1 MREIE
6 ITKQL
11 IDKTA
16 VSLKLCYKILTL
28 IHKNM
33 EHIQRSFF
41 ESRENWQTKKLSKPN
56 NTIRVASLFSGIG
69 AFEQA
74 LKILGIKTKIVL
86 ACDNDEF
93 VKKSFFSNYKIEEK
107 NWFDDIQKVNGTK
120 FKNKVDLLVGGA
132 PCQSFSMVGKR
143 LGLKDTRGNL
153 TLHFIKKINEIKP
166 KVFIFENVRSLLSV
180 DNGEAWKI
188 VYNKFRQT
196 GYTFYYDK
204 LNAKDFGVPQNRER
218 LFVIGFKYKQNFS
231 FPQPIKLKNTMQDY
245 LEGKFDKK
253 FYLPPKGVA
262 FVTKNKNLKKRYTQV
277 NGKIALCQK
286 RNQQFNWHGDFVQVK
301 KSNIKKYILSDKVK
315 KYVLSSGTKGFYSK
329 PEIDLEIARP
339 LISTMHKM
347 HRSGVDNYISLKKG
361 KIRKLTPR
369 ECLRLMGFP
378 DTFEQVVSDTQ
389 LYRQTGNSIVV
400 NIIIALFK
408 EIDISKYGIK

>member
-1 MREIE
+1 M
-6 ITKQL
+6 
-11 IDKTA
+11 
-16 VSLKLCYKILTL
+16 
-28 IHKNM
+28 IHKNV
-33 EHIQRSFF
+33 ENVQKSFF
-41 ESRENWQTKKLSKPN
+41 ENKENWETRKLLKPKS
-56 NTIRVASLFSGIG
+56 TIRVASLFSGIG

-74 LKILGIKTKIVL
+74 LKILGLKSKIVL
-86 ACDNDEF
+86 ACDNDQF
-93 VKKSFFSNYKIEEK
+93 VKKSFFANYEIEEK
-107 NWFDDIQKVNGTK
+107 NWFDDVQKINGTK

-166 KVFIFENVRSLLSV
+166 KVFIFENVRALLSV

-188 VYNKFRQT
+188 IYNKFRQT
-196 GYTFYYDK
+196 GYNFYYDK
-204 LNAKDFGVPQNRER
+204 LNAKNFGIPQNRER
-218 LFVIGFKYKQNFS
+218 LFVVGFKNKQNFL
-231 FPQPIKLKNTMQDY
+231 FPQQIKLKNSMQDF
-245 LEGKFDKK
+245 LEGQFDKK

>member
-1 MREIE
+1 M
-6 ITKQL
+6 
-11 IDKTA
+11 
-16 VSLKLCYKILTL
+16 
-28 IHKNM
+28 IHKNK
-33 EHIQRSFF
+33 ENIQKSFF
-41 ESRENWQTKKLSKPN
+41 ESKENWETKKLSKPN
-56 NTIRVASLFSGIG
+56 NLIRVASLFSGIG

-74 LKILGIKTKIVL
+74 IKILGLKSKIVL
-86 ACDNDEF
+86 ACDNDQF
-93 VKKSFFSNYKIEEK
+93 VKESFFANYEIEEK
-107 NWFDDIQKVNGTK
+107 NWFNDVQKINGTK

-166 KVFIFENVRSLLSV
+166 KVFIFENVRALLSV

-188 VYNKFRQT
+188 IYNKFKQT

-204 LNAKDFGVPQNRER
+204 LNAKDFGIPQNRER
-218 LFVIGFKYKQNFS
+218 LFVIGFKNKQNFL
-231 FPQPIKLKNTMQDY
+231 FPQPIKLKNSMQDF
-245 LEGKFDKK
+245 LEGQFDKK

-339 LISTMHKM
+339 LVSTMHKM

-378 DTFEQVVSDTQ
+378 DTFKQVVSDTQ

-400 NIIIALFK
+400 NIIIALLK
-408 EIDISKYGIK
+408 EIDISKFGKS

>member
-1 MREIE
+1 M
-6 ITKQL
+6 
-11 IDKTA
+11 
-16 VSLKLCYKILTL
+16 
-28 IHKNM
+28 IHKNK
-33 EHIQRSFF
+33 ENIQKSFF
-41 ESRENWQTKKLSKPN
+41 ESKENWETKKLSKPN
-56 NTIRVASLFSGIG
+56 NLIRVASLFSGIG

-74 LKILGIKTKIVL
+74 IKILGLKSKIVL
-86 ACDNDEF
+86 ACDNDQF
-93 VKKSFFSNYKIEEK
+93 VKESFFANYEIEEK
-107 NWFDDIQKVNGTK
+107 NWFNDVQKINGTK

-166 KVFIFENVRSLLSV
+166 KVFIFENVRALLSV

-188 VYNKFRQT
+188 IYNKFKQT

-204 LNAKDFGVPQNRER
+204 LNAKDFGIPQNRER
-218 LFVIGFKYKQNFS
+218 LFVIGFKNKQNFL
-231 FPQPIKLKNTMQDY
+231 FPQPIKLKNSMQDF
-245 LEGKFDKK
+245 LEGQFDKK

-262 FVTKNKNLKKRYTQV
+262 FVTKNKNLKKKYTQV

-339 LISTMHKM
+339 LVSTMHKM

-378 DTFEQVVSDTQ
+378 DTFKQVVSDTQ

-400 NIIIALFK
+400 NIIIALLK
-408 EIDISKYGIK
+408 EIDISKFGKS

>member
-1 MREIE
+1 M
-6 ITKQL
+6 
-11 IDKTA
+11 
-16 VSLKLCYKILTL
+16 
-28 IHKNM
+28 IHKNK
-33 EHIQRSFF
+33 ENIQKSFF
-41 ESRENWQTKKLSKPN
+41 ESKDNWETKKLSKPN
-56 NTIRVASLFSGIG
+56 NLIRVASLFSGIG

-74 LKILGIKTKIVL
+74 IKILGLKSKIVL
-86 ACDNDEF
+86 ACDNDQF
-93 VKKSFFSNYKIEEK
+93 VKESFFANYEIEEK
-107 NWFDDIQKVNGTK
+107 NWFNDVQKINGTK

-166 KVFIFENVRSLLSV
+166 KVFIFENVRALLSV

-188 VYNKFRQT
+188 IYNKFKQT

-204 LNAKDFGVPQNRER
+204 LNAKDFGIPQNRER
-218 LFVIGFKYKQNFS
+218 LFVIGFKNKQNFL
-231 FPQPIKLKNTMQDY
+231 FPQPIKLKNSMQDF
-245 LEGKFDKK
+245 LEGQFDKK

-339 LISTMHKM
+339 LVSTMHKM

-378 DTFEQVVSDTQ
+378 DTFKQVVSDTQ

-400 NIIIALFK
+400 NIIIALLK
-408 EIDISKYGIK
+408 EMDISKFGTK

>member
-1 MREIE
+1 MENI
-6 ITKQL
+6 Q
-11 IDKTA
+11 
-16 VSLKLCYKILTL
+16 
-28 IHKNM
+28 KN
-33 EHIQRSFF
+33 FF
-41 ESRENWQTKKLSKPN
+41 ESKENWEIKKFSKPR

-74 LKILGIKTKIVL
+74 LKILGLKSKIVL
-86 ACDNDEF
+86 ACDNDQF
-93 VKKSFFSNYKIEEK
+93 VKKSFFANYEIEEK
-107 NWFDDIQKVNGTK
+107 NWFNDIQEVNGTK

-143 LGLKDTRGNL
+143 LGLKDNRGNL

-166 KVFIFENVRSLLSV
+166 KVFIFENVRALLSV
-180 DNGEAWKI
+180 DNGDAWKI
-188 VYNKFRQT
+188 IYNKFRQT
-196 GYTFYYDK
+196 GYTFYFET
-204 LNAKDFGVPQNRER
+204 LNAKNFGIPQNRER
-218 LFVIGFKYKQNFS
+218 LFVIGFRNNQNFS
-231 FPQPIKLKNTMQDY
+231 FPQPIKLKSTMQDY
-245 LEGKFDKK
+245 LEGQFDKK

-262 FVTKNKNLKKRYTQV
+262 FVTKNKNLKKKYTQV

-286 RNQQFNWHGDFVQVK
+286 RNQQFNWHGDFIQVK
-301 KSNIKKYILSDKVK
+301 KTDIKKYILSNKVK
-315 KYVLSSGTKGFYSK
+315 KYVLSTGTKGFYSK

-339 LISTMHKM
+339 LVSTMHKM

-378 DTFEQVVSDTQ
+378 DTFKQVVSDTQ

-400 NIIIALFK
+400 NIIIALLK
-408 EIDISKYGIK
+408 EMDISKFSIK

>member
-1 MREIE
+1 MENI
-6 ITKQL
+6 Q
-11 IDKTA
+11 
-16 VSLKLCYKILTL
+16 
-28 IHKNM
+28 KN
-33 EHIQRSFF
+33 FF
-41 ESRENWQTKKLSKPN
+41 ESKENWETKKFSKPR

-74 LKILGIKTKIVL
+74 LKILGLKSKIVL
-86 ACDNDEF
+86 ACDNDQF
-93 VKKSFFSNYKIEEK
+93 VKKSFFANYEIEEK
-107 NWFDDIQKVNGTK
+107 NWFDDIQEVNGTK

-143 LGLKDTRGNL
+143 LGLKDNRGNL

-166 KVFIFENVRSLLSV
+166 KVFIFENVRALLSV
-180 DNGEAWKI
+180 DNGDAWKI
-188 VYNKFRQT
+188 IYNKFRQT
-196 GYTFYYDK
+196 GYTFYYET
-204 LNAKDFGVPQNRER
+204 LNAKNFGIPQNRER
-218 LFVIGFKYKQNFS
+218 LFVIGFKNNQNFS
-231 FPQPIKLKNTMQDY
+231 FPQPIKLKSTMQDY
-245 LEGKFDKK
+245 LEGQFDKK

-262 FVTKNKNLKKRYTQV
+262 FVTKNKNLKKKYTQV

-286 RNQQFNWHGDFVQVK
+286 RNQQFNWHGDFIQVK
-301 KSNIKKYILSDKVK
+301 KTDIKKYILSNKVK
-315 KYVLSSGTKGFYSK
+315 KYVLSTGTKGFYSK

-339 LISTMHKM
+339 LVSTMHKM

-378 DTFEQVVSDTQ
+378 DTFKQVVSDTQ

-400 NIIIALFK
+400 NIIIALLK
-408 EIDISKYGIK
+408 EMDISKFSIK

>member
-1 MREIE
+1 M
-6 ITKQL
+6 
-11 IDKTA
+11 
-16 VSLKLCYKILTL
+16 
-28 IHKNM
+28 KN
-33 EHIQRSFF
+33 IQKNFF
-41 ESRENWQTKKLSKPN
+41 ESSENWQTKKFSKPN
-56 NTIRVASLFSGIG
+56 STIRVASLFSGIG

-74 LKILGIKTKIVL
+74 LDILGLKSKIVL
-86 ACDNDEF
+86 ACDNDQF
-93 VKKSFFSNYKIEEK
+93 VKKSFFANYEINEK
-107 NWFDDIQKVNGTK
+107 NWFDDVQEINGTK

-166 KVFIFENVRSLLSV
+166 KVFIFENVRALLSV
-180 DNGEAWKI
+180 DNGDAWKI
-188 VYNKFRQT
+188 IYNKFKQT
-196 GYTFYYDK
+196 GYTFYYNT
-204 LNAKDFGVPQNRER
+204 LNAKNFGIPQNRER
-218 LFVIGFKYKQNFS
+218 LFVIGFKNKQNFL

-245 LEGKFDKK
+245 LEGEFDKK

-286 RNQQFNWHGDFVQVK
+286 RNQQFNWHGDFIQVK
-301 KSNIKKYILSDKVK
+301 KSDIKKYILSDKVK
-315 KYVLSSGTKGFYSK
+315 KYVLSTGTKGFYSK

-339 LISTMHKM
+339 LVSTMHKM

-378 DTFEQVVSDTQ
+378 DTFKQVVSDTQ

-400 NIIIALFK
+400 NIVIALLK
-408 EIDISKYGIK
+408 EMDISRFGKIS

>member
-1 MREIE
+1 M
-6 ITKQL
+6 
-11 IDKTA
+11 
-16 VSLKLCYKILTL
+16 
-28 IHKNM
+28 IHKNV
-33 EHIQRSFF
+33 ENVQKSFF
-41 ESRENWQTKKLSKPN
+41 ENKENWETRKLLKPKS
-56 NTIRVASLFSGIG
+56 TIRVASLFSGIG

-74 LKILGIKTKIVL
+74 LKILGLKSKIVL
-86 ACDNDEF
+86 ACDNDQF
-93 VKKSFFSNYKIEEK
+93 VKESFFANYEIEEK
-107 NWFDDIQKVNGTK
+107 NWFDDVQKINGTK

-166 KVFIFENVRSLLSV
+166 KVFIFENVRALLSV

-188 VYNKFRQT
+188 IYNKFRQT
-196 GYTFYYDK
+196 GYNFYYDK
-204 LNAKDFGVPQNRER
+204 LNAKNFGIPQNRER
-218 LFVIGFKYKQNFS
+218 LFVVGFKNKQNFL
-231 FPQPIKLKNTMQDY
+231 FPQQIKLKNSMQDF
-245 LEGKFDKK
+245 LEGQFDKK

-378 DTFEQVVSDTQ
+378 DTFKQVVSDTQ

-400 NIIIALFK
+400 NIIIALLK
-408 EIDISKYGIK
+408 EMDISKFGTK

>member
-1 MREIE
+1 M
-6 ITKQL
+6 
-11 IDKTA
+11 
-16 VSLKLCYKILTL
+16 
-28 IHKNM
+28 IHKNK
-33 EHIQRSFF
+33 ENIQKSFF
-41 ESRENWQTKKLSKPN
+41 ESKDNWETKKLSKPN
-56 NTIRVASLFSGIG
+56 NLIRVASLFSGIG

-74 LKILGIKTKIVL
+74 IKILGLKSKIVL
-86 ACDNDEF
+86 ACDNDQF
-93 VKKSFFSNYKIEEK
+93 VKESFFANYEIEEK
-107 NWFDDIQKVNGTK
+107 NWFNDVQKINGTK

-166 KVFIFENVRSLLSV
+166 KVFIFENVRALLSV

-188 VYNKFRQT
+188 IYNKFKQT

-204 LNAKDFGVPQNRER
+204 LNAKDFGIPQNRER
-218 LFVIGFKYKQNFS
+218 LFVIGFKNKQNFL
-231 FPQPIKLKNTMQDY
+231 FPQPIKLKNSMQDF
-245 LEGKFDKK
+245 LEGQFDKK

-339 LISTMHKM
+339 LVSTMHKM

-378 DTFEQVVSDTQ
+378 DTFKQVVSDTQ

-400 NIIIALFK
+400 NIIIALLK
-408 EIDISKYGIK
+408 EMDISKFGVK

>member
-1 MREIE
+1 M
-6 ITKQL
+6 
-11 IDKTA
+11 
-16 VSLKLCYKILTL
+16 
-28 IHKNM
+28 IHKNV
-33 EHIQRSFF
+33 ENVQKSFF
-41 ESRENWQTKKLSKPN
+41 ENKENWETRKLSKPKS
-56 NTIRVASLFSGIG
+56 TIRVASLFSGIG

-74 LKILGIKTKIVL
+74 LKILGLKSKIVL
-86 ACDNDEF
+86 ACDNDQF
-93 VKKSFFSNYKIEEK
+93 VKESFFANYEIEEK
-107 NWFDDIQKVNGTK
+107 NWFDDVQKINGTK

-166 KVFIFENVRSLLSV
+166 KVFIFENVRALLSV

-188 VYNKFRQT
+188 IYNKFRQT
-196 GYTFYYDK
+196 GYNFYYDK
-204 LNAKDFGVPQNRER
+204 LNAKNFGIPQNRER
-218 LFVIGFKYKQNFS
+218 LFVIGFKNKQNFL
-231 FPQPIKLKNTMQDY
+231 FPQPIKLKNSMQDF
-245 LEGKFDKK
+245 LEGQFDKK

-378 DTFEQVVSDTQ
+378 DTFKQVVSDTQ

-400 NIIIALFK
+400 NIIIALLK
-408 EIDISKYGIK
+408 EMDISKFGVR

>member
-1 MREIE
+1 M
-6 ITKQL
+6 
-11 IDKTA
+11 
-16 VSLKLCYKILTL
+16 
-28 IHKNM
+28 KN
-33 EHIQRSFF
+33 IQKNFF
-41 ESRENWQTKKLSKPN
+41 ESSENWQTKKFSKPN
-56 NTIRVASLFSGIG
+56 STIRVASLFSGIG

-74 LKILGIKTKIVL
+74 LDILGLKSKIVL
-86 ACDNDEF
+86 ACDNDQF
-93 VKKSFFSNYKIEEK
+93 VKKSFFANYEINEK
-107 NWFDDIQKVNGTK
+107 NWFDDVQEINGTK

-166 KVFIFENVRSLLSV
+166 KVFIFENVRALLSV
-180 DNGEAWKI
+180 DNGDAWKI
-188 VYNKFRQT
+188 IYNKFKQT
-196 GYTFYYDK
+196 GYTFYYNT
-204 LNAKDFGVPQNRER
+204 LNAKNFGIPQNRER
-218 LFVIGFKYKQNFS
+218 LFVIGFKNKQDFL

-245 LEGKFDKK
+245 LEGEFDKK

-286 RNQQFNWHGDFVQVK
+286 RNQQFNWHGDFIQVK
-301 KSNIKKYILSDKVK
+301 KSDIKKYILSDKVK
-315 KYVLSSGTKGFYSK
+315 KYVLSTGTKGFYSK

-339 LISTMHKM
+339 LVSTMHKM

-378 DTFEQVVSDTQ
+378 DTFKQVVSDTQ

-400 NIIIALFK
+400 NIVIALLK
-408 EIDISKYGIK
+408 EMDISKFGIK

>member
-1 MREIE
+1 MENI
-6 ITKQL
+6 Q
-11 IDKTA
+11 
-16 VSLKLCYKILTL
+16 
-28 IHKNM
+28 KN
-33 EHIQRSFF
+33 FF
-41 ESRENWQTKKLSKPN
+41 ESKENWETKKFSKPR

-74 LKILGIKTKIVL
+74 LKILGLKSKIVL
-86 ACDNDEF
+86 ACDNDQF
-93 VKKSFFSNYKIEEK
+93 VKKSFFANYEIEEK
-107 NWFDDIQKVNGTK
+107 NWFNDIQEVSGTK

-143 LGLKDTRGNL
+143 LGLKDNRGNL

-166 KVFIFENVRSLLSV
+166 KVFIFENVRALLSV
-180 DNGEAWKI
+180 DNGDAWKI
-188 VYNKFRQT
+188 IYNKFRQT
-196 GYTFYYDK
+196 GYTFYHK
-204 LNAKDFGVPQNRER
+204 TLNAKNFGIPQNRER
-218 LFVIGFKYKQNFS
+218 LFVVGFRNNQNFF
-231 FPQPIKLKNTMQDY
+231 FPQPIKLNNTMQDY
-245 LEGKFDKK
+245 LEGQFDKK

-262 FVTKNKNLKKRYTQV
+262 FVTKNKNLKKKYTQV

-286 RNQQFNWHGDFVQVK
+286 RNQQFNWHGDFIQVK
-301 KSNIKKYILSDKVK
+301 KTDIKKYILSNKVK
-315 KYVLSSGTKGFYSK
+315 KYVLSTGTKGFYSK

-339 LISTMHKM
+339 LVSTMHKM

-378 DTFEQVVSDTQ
+378 DTFKQVVSDTQ

-400 NIIIALFK
+400 NIIIALLK
-408 EIDISKYGIK
+408 EMDISKFSIK

>member
-1 MREIE
+1 M
-6 ITKQL
+6 
-11 IDKTA
+11 
-16 VSLKLCYKILTL
+16 

-33 EHIQRSFF
+33 KNTQKSFF
-41 ESRENWQTKKLSKPN
+41 ESKENWETKKFSKLSS
-56 NTIRVASLFSGIG
+56 TIRVASLFSGIG

-74 LKILGIKTKIVL
+74 LKILGLKSKIVL
-86 ACDNDEF
+86 ACDNDPF
-93 VKKSFFSNYKIEEK
+93 VKQSFFANYEIEEK
-107 NWFDDIQKVNGTK
+107 NWFDDVQKINGTK

-166 KVFIFENVRSLLSV
+166 KVFIFENVRALLSV

-188 VYNKFRQT
+188 IYNKFKQT

-204 LNAKDFGVPQNRER
+204 LNAKNFGIPQNRER
-218 LFVIGFKYKQNFS
+218 LFVIGFKNKQNFL
-231 FPQPIKLKNTMQDY
+231 FPQPVKLKNNMQDL
-245 LEGKFDKK
+245 LEGEFDKK

-339 LISTMHKM
+339 LVSTMHKM

-378 DTFEQVVSDTQ
+378 DNFKQVVSDTQ

-400 NIIIALFK
+400 NIIIALLK
-408 EIDISKYGIK
+408 EMDISKFGKS

>member
-1 MREIE
+1 
-6 ITKQL
+6 
-11 IDKTA
+11 
-16 VSLKLCYKILTL
+16 
-28 IHKNM
+28 M
-33 EHIQRSFF
+33 EDIQRSFF
-41 ESRENWQTKKLSKPN
+41 ENRENWQTKKLSKPN
-56 NTIRVASLFSGIG
+56 NTVRVASLFSGIG

-74 LKILGIKTKIVL
+74 LKILGMKTKIVL

-120 FKNKVDLLVGGA
+120 FKNKIDLLVGGA

-166 KVFIFENVRSLLSV
+166 KVFIFENVRALLSV

-188 VYNKFRQT
+188 VYNKFKQT
-196 GYTFYYDK
+196 GYSFYYDK
-204 LNAKDFGVPQNRER
+204 LNAKDFGIPQNRER
-218 LFVIGFKYKQNFS
+218 LFVIGFKNKQNFS
-231 FPQPIKLKNTMQDY
+231 FPKPIKLNNTMQDY

-378 DTFEQVVSDTQ
+378 DNFKQVVSDTQ

-400 NIIIALFK
+400 NIIVALLK
-408 EIDISKYGIK
+408 EMDISKFGKI

>member
-1 MREIE
+1 MENI
-6 ITKQL
+6 Q
-11 IDKTA
+11 
-16 VSLKLCYKILTL
+16 
-28 IHKNM
+28 KN
-33 EHIQRSFF
+33 FF
-41 ESRENWQTKKLSKPN
+41 ESKENWETKKFSKPR

-74 LKILGIKTKIVL
+74 LKILGLKSKIVL
-86 ACDNDEF
+86 ACDNDQF
-93 VKKSFFSNYKIEEK
+93 VKKSFFANYEIEEK
-107 NWFDDIQKVNGTK
+107 NWFDDIQEVNGTK

-143 LGLKDTRGNL
+143 LGLKDNRGNL

-166 KVFIFENVRSLLSV
+166 KVFIFENVRALLSV
-180 DNGEAWKI
+180 DNGDAWKI
-188 VYNKFRQT
+188 IYNKFRQT
-196 GYTFYYDK
+196 GYTFYYET
-204 LNAKDFGVPQNRER
+204 LNAKNFGIPQNRER
-218 LFVIGFKYKQNFS
+218 LFVIGFRNNQNFS
-231 FPQPIKLKNTMQDY
+231 FPQPIKLKSTMQDY
-245 LEGKFDKK
+245 LEGQFDKK

-262 FVTKNKNLKKRYTQV
+262 FVTKNKNLKKKYTQV

-286 RNQQFNWHGDFVQVK
+286 RNQQFNWHGDFIQVK
-301 KSNIKKYILSDKVK
+301 KTDIKKYILSNKVK
-315 KYVLSSGTKGFYSK
+315 KYVLSTGTKGFYSK

-339 LISTMHKM
+339 LVSTMHKM

-378 DTFEQVVSDTQ
+378 DTFKQVVSDTQ

-400 NIIIALFK
+400 NIIMALLK
-408 EIDISKYGIK
+408 EMDISKFSIK

>member
-1 MREIE
+1 NY
-6 ITKQL
+6 
-11 IDKTA
+11 
-16 VSLKLCYKILTL
+16 VILVEM
-28 IHKNM
+28 IHKNV
-33 EHIQRSFF
+33 ENVQKSFF
-41 ESRENWQTKKLSKPN
+41 ENKENWETRKLSKPKS
-56 NTIRVASLFSGIG
+56 TIRVASLFSGIG

-74 LKILGIKTKIVL
+74 LKILGLKSKIVL
-86 ACDNDEF
+86 ACDNDQF
-93 VKKSFFSNYKIEEK
+93 VKESFFANYEIEEK
-107 NWFDDIQKVNGTK
+107 NWFDDVQKINGTK

-166 KVFIFENVRSLLSV
+166 KVFIFENVRALLSV

-188 VYNKFRQT
+188 IYNKFRQT
-196 GYTFYYDK
+196 GYNFYYDK
-204 LNAKDFGVPQNRER
+204 LNAKNFGIPQNRER
-218 LFVIGFKYKQNFS
+218 LFVVGFKNKQNFL
-231 FPQPIKLKNTMQDY
+231 FPQPIKLKNSMQDF
-245 LEGKFDKK
+245 LEGQFDKK

-378 DTFEQVVSDTQ
+378 DTFKQVVSDTQ

-400 NIIIALFK
+400 NIIIALLK
-408 EIDISKYGIK
+408 EMDISKFGKS

>member
-1 MREIE
+1 M
-6 ITKQL
+6 
-11 IDKTA
+11 
-16 VSLKLCYKILTL
+16 
-28 IHKNM
+28 KN
-33 EHIQRSFF
+33 IQKNFF
-41 ESRENWQTKKLSKPN
+41 ESSENWQTKKFSKPN
-56 NTIRVASLFSGIG
+56 STIRVASLFSGIG

-74 LKILGIKTKIVL
+74 LDILGLKSKIVL
-86 ACDNDEF
+86 ACDNDQF
-93 VKKSFFSNYKIEEK
+93 VKKSFFANYEINEK
-107 NWFDDIQKVNGTK
+107 NWFDDVQEINGTK

-166 KVFIFENVRSLLSV
+166 KVFIFENVRALLSV
-180 DNGEAWKI
+180 DNGDAWKI
-188 VYNKFRQT
+188 IYNKFKQT
-196 GYTFYYDK
+196 GYTFYYNT
-204 LNAKDFGVPQNRER
+204 LNAKNFGIPQNRER
-218 LFVIGFKYKQNFS
+218 LFVIGFKNKQNFL
-231 FPQPIKLKNTMQDY
+231 FPQPIKLKNTMQDF
-245 LEGKFDKK
+245 LEGEFDKK

-286 RNQQFNWHGDFVQVK
+286 RNQQFNWHGDFIQVK
-301 KSNIKKYILSDKVK
+301 KSDIKKYILSDKVK
-315 KYVLSSGTKGFYSK
+315 KYVLSTGTKGFYSK

-339 LISTMHKM
+339 LVSTMHKM

-378 DTFEQVVSDTQ
+378 DTFKQVVSDTQ

-400 NIIIALFK
+400 NIVIALLK
-408 EIDISKYGIK
+408 EMDISRFGKIS

>member
-1 MREIE
+1 M
-6 ITKQL
+6 
-11 IDKTA
+11 
-16 VSLKLCYKILTL
+16 
-28 IHKNM
+28 IHKNK
-33 EHIQRSFF
+33 ENIQKSFF
-41 ESRENWQTKKLSKPN
+41 ESKENWETKKLSKPN
-56 NTIRVASLFSGIG
+56 NLIRVASLFSGIG

-74 LKILGIKTKIVL
+74 IKILGLKSKIVL
-86 ACDNDEF
+86 ACDNDQF
-93 VKKSFFSNYKIEEK
+93 VKESFFANYEIEEK
-107 NWFDDIQKVNGTK
+107 NWFNDVQKINGTK

-166 KVFIFENVRSLLSV
+166 KVFIFENVRALLSV

-188 VYNKFRQT
+188 IYNKFKQT

-204 LNAKDFGVPQNRER
+204 LNAKDFGIPQNRER
-218 LFVIGFKYKQNFS
+218 LFVIGFKNKQNFL
-231 FPQPIKLKNTMQDY
+231 FPQPIKLKNSMQDF
-245 LEGKFDKK
+245 LEGQFDKK

-339 LISTMHKM
+339 LVSTMHKM

-400 NIIIALFK
+400 NIIIALLK
-408 EIDISKYGIK
+408 EIDISKFGKS

>member
-1 MREIE
+1 M
-6 ITKQL
+6 
-11 IDKTA
+11 
-16 VSLKLCYKILTL
+16 
-28 IHKNM
+28 KN
-33 EHIQRSFF
+33 IQKNFF
-41 ESRENWQTKKLSKPN
+41 ESKENWETKKFSKPR

-74 LKILGIKTKIVL
+74 LKILGLKSKIVL
-86 ACDNDEF
+86 ACDNDQF
-93 VKKSFFSNYKIEEK
+93 VKKSFFANYEIEEK
-107 NWFDDIQKVNGTK
+107 NWFNDIQEVNGTK

-143 LGLKDTRGNL
+143 LGLKDNRGNL

-166 KVFIFENVRSLLSV
+166 KVFIFENVRALLSV
-180 DNGEAWKI
+180 DNGDAWKI
-188 VYNKFRQT
+188 IYNKFRQT
-196 GYTFYYDK
+196 GYTFYYET
-204 LNAKDFGVPQNRER
+204 LNAKNFGIPQNRER
-218 LFVIGFKYKQNFS
+218 LFVIGFKNNQNFS
-231 FPQPIKLKNTMQDY
+231 FPQPIKLKSTMQDY
-245 LEGKFDKK
+245 LEGQFDKK

-262 FVTKNKNLKKRYTQV
+262 FVTKNKNLKKKYTQV

-286 RNQQFNWHGDFVQVK
+286 RNQQFNWHGDFIQVK
-301 KSNIKKYILSDKVK
+301 KTDIKKYILSNKVK
-315 KYVLSSGTKGFYSK
+315 KYVLSTGTKGFYSK

-339 LISTMHKM
+339 LVSTMHKM

-378 DTFEQVVSDTQ
+378 DTFKQVVSDTQ

-400 NIIIALFK
+400 NIIMALLK
-408 EIDISKYGIK
+408 EMDISKFSIK

>member
-1 MREIE
+1 MENI
-6 ITKQL
+6 Q
-11 IDKTA
+11 
-16 VSLKLCYKILTL
+16 
-28 IHKNM
+28 KN
-33 EHIQRSFF
+33 FF
-41 ESRENWQTKKLSKPN
+41 ESKENWEIKKFSKPR

-74 LKILGIKTKIVL
+74 LKILGLKSKIVL
-86 ACDNDEF
+86 ACDNDQF
-93 VKKSFFSNYKIEEK
+93 VKKSFFANYEIEEK
-107 NWFDDIQKVNGTK
+107 NWFNDIQVVNGTK

-143 LGLKDTRGNL
+143 LGLKDNRGNL

-166 KVFIFENVRSLLSV
+166 KVFIFENVRALLSV
-180 DNGEAWKI
+180 DNGDAWKI
-188 VYNKFRQT
+188 IYNKFRQT
-196 GYTFYYDK
+196 GYTFYYET
-204 LNAKDFGVPQNRER
+204 LNAKNFGIPQNRER
-218 LFVIGFKYKQNFS
+218 LFVIGFRNNQNFS
-231 FPQPIKLKNTMQDY
+231 FPQPIKLKSTMQDY
-245 LEGKFDKK
+245 LEGQFDKK

-262 FVTKNKNLKKRYTQV
+262 FVTKNKNLKKKYTQV

-286 RNQQFNWHGDFVQVK
+286 RNQQFNWHGDFIQVK
-301 KSNIKKYILSDKVK
+301 KTDIKKYILSNKVK
-315 KYVLSSGTKGFYSK
+315 KYVLSTGTKGFYSK

-378 DTFEQVVSDTQ
+378 DTFKQVVSDTQ

-400 NIIIALFK
+400 NIIIALLK
-408 EIDISKYGIK
+408 EMDISKFSIK

>member
-1 MREIE
+1 M
-6 ITKQL
+6 
-11 IDKTA
+11 
-16 VSLKLCYKILTL
+16 
-28 IHKNM
+28 IHKNK
-33 EHIQRSFF
+33 ENIQKSFF
-41 ESRENWQTKKLSKPN
+41 ESKDNWETKKLSKPN
-56 NTIRVASLFSGIG
+56 NLIRVASLFSGIG

-74 LKILGIKTKIVL
+74 IKILGLKSKIVL
-86 ACDNDEF
+86 ACDNDQF
-93 VKKSFFSNYKIEEK
+93 VKESFFANYEIEEK
-107 NWFDDIQKVNGTK
+107 NWFNDVQKINGTK

-166 KVFIFENVRSLLSV
+166 KVFIFENVRALLSV

-188 VYNKFRQT
+188 IYNKFKQT

-204 LNAKDFGVPQNRER
+204 LNAKDFGIPQNRER
-218 LFVIGFKYKQNFS
+218 LFVIGFKNKQNFL
-231 FPQPIKLKNTMQDY
+231 FPQPIKLKNSMQDF
-245 LEGKFDKK
+245 LEGQFDKK

-339 LISTMHKM
+339 LVSTMHKM

-378 DTFEQVVSDTQ
+378 DTFKQVVSDTQ

-400 NIIIALFK
+400 NIIIALLK
-408 EIDISKYGIK
+408 EMDISKYGVK

>member
-1 MREIE
+1 M
-6 ITKQL
+6 
-11 IDKTA
+11 
-16 VSLKLCYKILTL
+16 
-28 IHKNM
+28 KN
-33 EHIQRSFF
+33 IQKNFF
-41 ESRENWQTKKLSKPN
+41 ESSENWQTKKFSRPN
-56 NTIRVASLFSGIG
+56 STIRVASLFSGIG

-74 LKILGIKTKIVL
+74 LDILGLKSKIVL
-86 ACDNDEF
+86 ACDNDQF
-93 VKKSFFSNYKIEEK
+93 VKKSFFANYEINEK
-107 NWFDDIQKVNGTK
+107 NWFDDVQEINGTK

-166 KVFIFENVRSLLSV
+166 KVFIFENVRALLSV
-180 DNGEAWKI
+180 DNGDAWKI
-188 VYNKFRQT
+188 IYNKFKQT
-196 GYTFYYDK
+196 GYTFYYNT
-204 LNAKDFGVPQNRER
+204 LNAKNFGIPQNRER
-218 LFVIGFKYKQNFS
+218 LFVIGFKNKQNFL

-245 LEGKFDKK
+245 LEGQFDKK

-286 RNQQFNWHGDFVQVK
+286 RNQQFNWHGDFIQVK
-301 KSNIKKYILSDKVK
+301 KSDIKKYILSDKVK
-315 KYVLSSGTKGFYSK
+315 KYVLSTGTKGFYSK

-339 LISTMHKM
+339 LVSTMHKM

-378 DTFEQVVSDTQ
+378 DTFKQVVSDTQ

-400 NIIIALFK
+400 NIVVALLK
-408 EIDISKYGIK
+408 EMDISKFGIK

>member
-1 MREIE
+1 M
-6 ITKQL
+6 
-11 IDKTA
+11 
-16 VSLKLCYKILTL
+16 
-28 IHKNM
+28 IHKNV
-33 EHIQRSFF
+33 ENVQKSFF
-41 ESRENWQTKKLSKPN
+41 ENKENWETRKLSKPKS
-56 NTIRVASLFSGIG
+56 TIRVASLFSGIG

-74 LKILGIKTKIVL
+74 LKILGLKSKIVL
-86 ACDNDEF
+86 ACDNDQF
-93 VKKSFFSNYKIEEK
+93 VKESFFANYEIEEK
-107 NWFDDIQKVNGTK
+107 NWFDDVQKINGTK

-166 KVFIFENVRSLLSV
+166 KVFIFENVRALLSV

-188 VYNKFRQT
+188 IYNKFRQT
-196 GYTFYYDK
+196 GYNFYCDK
-204 LNAKDFGVPQNRER
+204 LNAKNFGIPQNRER
-218 LFVIGFKYKQNFS
+218 LFVIGFKNKQNFL
-231 FPQPIKLKNTMQDY
+231 FPQPIKLKNSMQDF
-245 LEGKFDKK
+245 LEGQFDKK

-378 DTFEQVVSDTQ
+378 DTFKQVVSDTQ

-400 NIIIALFK
+400 NIIIALLK
-408 EIDISKYGIK
+408 EMDISKFGVR

>member
-1 MREIE
+1 M
-6 ITKQL
+6 
-11 IDKTA
+11 
-16 VSLKLCYKILTL
+16 
-28 IHKNM
+28 KN
-33 EHIQRSFF
+33 IQKNFF
-41 ESRENWQTKKLSKPN
+41 ESKENWETKKFSKPR

-74 LKILGIKTKIVL
+74 LKILGLKSKIVL
-86 ACDNDEF
+86 ACDNDQF
-93 VKKSFFSNYKIEEK
+93 VKKSFFANYEIEEK
-107 NWFDDIQKVNGTK
+107 NWFNDIQEVNGTK

-143 LGLKDTRGNL
+143 LGLKDNRGNL

-166 KVFIFENVRSLLSV
+166 KVFIFENVRALLSV
-180 DNGEAWKI
+180 DNGDAWKI
-188 VYNKFRQT
+188 IYNKFRQT
-196 GYTFYYDK
+196 GYTFYYET
-204 LNAKDFGVPQNRER
+204 LNAKNFGIPQNRER
-218 LFVIGFKYKQNFS
+218 LFVIGFKNNQNFS
-231 FPQPIKLKNTMQDY
+231 FPQPIKLKSTMQDY
-245 LEGKFDKK
+245 LEGQFDKK

-262 FVTKNKNLKKRYTQV
+262 FVTKNKNLKKKYTQV

-286 RNQQFNWHGDFVQVK
+286 RNQQFNWHGDFIQVK
-301 KSNIKKYILSDKVK
+301 KTDIKKYILSNKVK
-315 KYVLSSGTKGFYSK
+315 KYVLSTGTKGFYSK

-339 LISTMHKM
+339 LVSTMHKM

-378 DTFEQVVSDTQ
+378 DTFKQVVSDTQ

-400 NIIIALFK
+400 NIIIALLK
-408 EIDISKYGIK
+408 EMDISKFSIK

>member
-1 MREIE
+1 VLYS
-6 ITKQL
+6 KYF
-11 IDKTA
+11 D
-16 VSLKLCYKILTL
+16 SLKM
-28 IHKNM
+28 KN
-33 EHIQRSFF
+33 IPKNLF
-41 ESRENWQTKKLSKPN
+41 ENIENWQTKKLSKPK
-56 NTIRVASLFSGIG
+56 NTIRIASLFSGIG

-74 LKILGIKTKIVL
+74 LNALDLKTKIVL

-93 VKKSFFSNYKIEEK
+93 AKKSFFANYKIEKK
-107 NWFDDIQKVNGTK
+107 NWFDDVQKINGVK

-143 LGLKDTRGNL
+143 LGLKDSRGNL

-166 KVFIFENVRSLLSV
+166 KVFIFENVRALLSV
-180 DNGEAWKI
+180 DNGAAWKI
-188 VYNKFRQT
+188 ISNKFKQT

-204 LNAKDFGVPQNRER
+204 LNAKNFGIPQNRER
-218 LFVIGFKYKQNFS
+218 LFVVGFKNKINFS
-231 FPQPIKLKNTMQDY
+231 FPRPISLKKTMQNF
-245 LEGKFDKK
+245 LEGSFSKK
-253 FYLPPKGVA
+253 FYLPPKGIA
-262 FVTKNKNLKKRYTQV
+262 FVTKEKNLKKRYTQV
-277 NGKIALCQK
+277 NGNIALCQK

-301 KSNIKKYILSDKVK
+301 KTDIKKYILSNKVK

-339 LISTMHKM
+339 LVSTMHKM

-378 DTFEQVVSDTQ
+378 DTFKQVVSDTQ

-400 NIIIALFK
+400 DVIVALLK
-408 EIDISKYGIK
+408 SMDITKYGIK

>member
-1 MREIE
+1 M
-6 ITKQL
+6 
-11 IDKTA
+11 
-16 VSLKLCYKILTL
+16 
-28 IHKNM
+28 KN
-33 EHIQRSFF
+33 IQKNFF
-41 ESRENWQTKKLSKPN
+41 ESSENWQIKKFSKPN
-56 NTIRVASLFSGIG
+56 STIRVASLFSGIG

-74 LKILGIKTKIVL
+74 LDILGLKSKIVL
-86 ACDNDEF
+86 ACDNDQF
-93 VKKSFFSNYKIEEK
+93 VKKSFFANYEINEK
-107 NWFDDIQKVNGTK
+107 NWFDDVQEINGTK

-166 KVFIFENVRSLLSV
+166 KVFIFENVRALLSV
-180 DNGEAWKI
+180 DNGDAWKI
-188 VYNKFRQT
+188 IYNKFKQT
-196 GYTFYYDK
+196 GYTFYYNT
-204 LNAKDFGVPQNRER
+204 LNAKNFGIPQNRER
-218 LFVIGFKYKQNFS
+218 LFVIGFKNKQNFL

-245 LEGKFDKK
+245 LEGQFDKK

-286 RNQQFNWHGDFVQVK
+286 RNQQFNWHGDFIQVK
-301 KSNIKKYILSDKVK
+301 KSDIKKYILSDKVK
-315 KYVLSSGTKGFYSK
+315 KYVLSTGTKGFYSK

-339 LISTMHKM
+339 LVSTMHKM

-378 DTFEQVVSDTQ
+378 DTFKQVVSDTQ

-400 NIIIALFK
+400 NIVIALLK
-408 EIDISKYGIK
+408 EMDISKFGIK

>member
-1 MREIE
+1 M
-6 ITKQL
+6 
-11 IDKTA
+11 
-16 VSLKLCYKILTL
+16 
-28 IHKNM
+28 KN
-33 EHIQRSFF
+33 IQKNFF
-41 ESRENWQTKKLSKPN
+41 ESSENWQTKKFSKPN
-56 NTIRVASLFSGIG
+56 STIRVASLFSGIG

-74 LKILGIKTKIVL
+74 LDILGLKFKIVL
-86 ACDNDEF
+86 ACDNDQF
-93 VKKSFFSNYKIEEK
+93 VKKSFFANYEINEK
-107 NWFDDIQKVNGTK
+107 NWFDDVQEINGTK

-166 KVFIFENVRSLLSV
+166 KVFIFENVRALLSV
-180 DNGEAWKI
+180 DNGDAWKI
-188 VYNKFRQT
+188 IYNKFKQT
-196 GYTFYYDK
+196 GYTFYYNT
-204 LNAKDFGVPQNRER
+204 LNAKNFGIPQNRER
-218 LFVIGFKYKQNFS
+218 LFVIGFKNKQNFL

-245 LEGKFDKK
+245 LEGEFDKK

-286 RNQQFNWHGDFVQVK
+286 RNQQFNWHGDFIQVK
-301 KSNIKKYILSDKVK
+301 KSDIKKYILSDKVK
-315 KYVLSSGTKGFYSK
+315 KYVLSTGTKGFYSK

-339 LISTMHKM
+339 LVSTMHKM

-378 DTFEQVVSDTQ
+378 DTFKQVVSDTQ

-400 NIIIALFK
+400 NIVIALLK
-408 EIDISKYGIK
+408 EMDISKFGIK